1 MRAQLS
7 SRCPSDSP
15 NLSNLGR
22 EMMIF
27 VSFRARNHNV
37 LSRKRVFFA
46 YGQCLRWIVT
56 LYRKWSPMNPTL
68 IFPLRNP
75 YFLLGQPVAMY
86 QSISSLLTTSNDL
99 YTPTCTQIC
108 ALRRAGGAPKGV
120 QYRSYIGHIWAIHKL
135 YISHV
140 QPTVQATDGPK

>member
-1 MRAQLS
+1 
-7 SRCPSDSP
+7 
-15 NLSNLGR
+15 
-22 EMMIF
+22 MMILS
-27 VSFRARNHNV
+27 VSELRITMYH
-37 LSRKRVFFA
+37 SRKRMFFA

-108 ALRRAGGAPKGV
+108 ALRRAGGVPKGV
-120 QYRSYIGHIWAIHKL
+120 QYGPYMAICGPYMSIYEPYMAHIWPYMANVWPYMAIYDH
-135 YISHV
+135 IW
-140 QPTVQATDGPK
+140 P